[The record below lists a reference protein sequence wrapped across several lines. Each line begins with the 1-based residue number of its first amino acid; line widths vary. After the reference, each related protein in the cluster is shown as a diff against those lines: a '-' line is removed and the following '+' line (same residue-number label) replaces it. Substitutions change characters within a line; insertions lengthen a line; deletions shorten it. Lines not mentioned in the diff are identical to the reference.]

1 MHPGFRRAVSTLVCI
16 TFFLMGVA
24 PAAASSPD
32 VPADIP
38 DLAALLGNLPPLD
51 PSVSIPDPLE
61 EILSAVNAGMPT
73 GVQPVTANGTG
84 SAAPS
89 APRVSHQPDPVP
101 GSEPRATSILDVVDS
116 VRRWLQ

>member
-51 PSVSIPDPLE
+51 PSVSI
-61 EILSAVNAGMPT
+61 
-73 GVQPVTANGTG
+73 Q
-84 SAAPS
+84 APWRRYS
-89 APRVSHQPDPVP
+89 PPSTLAC
-101 GSEPRATSILDVVDS
+101 PRASS
-116 VRRWLQ
+116 P